1 MRKNMASRTDSAA
14 ESESRAGSGSGIWG
28 AAASGDASQR
38 LGAVIRLMWGAFLLL
53 TSLYCLLAFLPYTY
67 YAVIKALPYAWMAW
81 FVRHHALLFWLTG
94 AAAAAVYRR
103 GRNRTLYLAGFGFL
117 ACAGVFLLFRPFLAD
132 IGNDWTAFW
141 AGIAALWAIVLVV
154 SLCDLPGLASAARE
168 TRGPGHLSYVTAAWL
183 AAAVVLVSVAGTRM
197 DAYVETRS
205 LRLHR
210 ADLFILLWNL
220 LVHLC
225 VAVVVVSILN
235 IVRTVAARTSRPS
248 LVRWS
253 LYGLL
258 VWGFL
263 WVLAARFL
271 DTALSFAG
279 WPAQFYSASLA
290 AALTLLGFSAARPF
304 LDARPTGSPKPTGRG
319 KSIPIAVS
327 SALILA
333 ALAFPTAIA
342 GGDWNGFCEGTFTL
356 LWWTGL
362 GLCAFQLWPGR
373 KAYTLYG
380 IIGVLLVSLFSY
392 KALEAS
398 EIIWAQPLGHTD
410 DQIQTSLDSY
420 AAHDAS
426 FALAHDLLGGGITED
441 CGDLCHILREYT
453 EIRPA
458 SVPFDVS
465 LVDSLTPATGER
477 PNIFIFV
484 IDSMRPDYLGAYNPK
499 ANFTPN
505 MDALARDSVVIHNA
519 FTTYAGT
526 SLSEPAIWSGMLILH
541 AHYMQPFQRV
551 NSLEKLARTDGYQMV
566 LSYDEILKQ
575 ILSPSDDLVKLDT
588 NVKVWNQLEVCSTI
602 QQTESAIDRRT
613 DTSRPI
619 FFYSQPK
626 NVHQFGKNNLPP
638 LQGSHWPQHPGF
650 NYRISYEMNQ
660 VDSCMGGFVA
670 WLKGRGLYD
679 HSIIVLTSDHGD
691 ATGESGRYGHSTV
704 IYPEVMRV
712 PLIVHL
718 PKSMQNRFVHD
729 DRSLSALIDIT
740 PSLYYLLGHRPI
752 VANPLFGHPLLVENL
767 DELRRYRRDDLFLA
781 SDVRAAYGILT
792 GDGRYFY
799 ATYDS
804 PAESYLYDLQQDPN
818 GVHDILTDRLK
829 KSYDEQIIRH
839 LQAVGSFYEYKPGV
853 GQLLARVRYMK

>member
-1 MRKNMASRTDSAA
+1 MAFRPVSVA
-14 ESESRAGSGSGIWG
+14 ESESRGGSGGGTPGPSASANARKWLEAAPRLIWG
-28 AAASGDASQR
+28 AY
-38 LGAVIRLMWGAFLLL
+38 LLL

-67 YAVIKALPYAWMAW
+67 YALVKAPPYAWMTW
-81 FVRHHALLFWLTG
+81 FVRHHALLFWLTT
-94 AAAAAVYRR
+94 AAAAGVYRR
-103 GRNRTLYLAGFGFL
+103 KRNRTAYLVSFGLL
-117 ACAGVFLLFRPFLAD
+117 ACAGIFLLFHPFLAN
-132 IGNDWTAFW
+132 IGNDRTAFW

-154 SLCDLPGLASAARE
+154 SLCDLPGLAGTERANPRA
-168 TRGPGHLSYVTAAWL
+168 GHLSYTTAALL
-183 AAAVVLVSVAGTRM
+183 AVAVVLVGVGGTRIGM
-197 DAYVETRS
+197 YFETRS
-205 LRLHR
+205 LRLHF
-210 ADLFILLWNL
+210 ADFYILLWNL
-220 LVHLC
+220 LVHFC

-235 IVRTVAARTSRPS
+235 ILRTVAARTSYPS
-248 LVRWS
+248 RVRWS
-253 LYGLL
+253 LHGLL
-258 VWGFL
+258 IGGFL

-271 DTALSFAG
+271 ETAFSFAG
-279 WPAQFYSASLA
+279 WPAQLYGASLA
-290 AALTLLGFSAARPF
+290 AAVTLLGFSAARPF
-304 LDARPTGSPKPTGRG
+304 LDARPIESSQNPGRG
-319 KSIPIAVS
+319 RGMAAAV
-327 SALILA
+327 AIVLILA
-333 ALAFPTAIA
+333 ALVVPTAIA
-342 GGDWNGFCEGTFTL
+342 GGDWNGFCQGTFTL
-356 LWWTGL
+356 LLWIGL
-362 GLCAFQLWPGR
+362 GFCAFQLWPAR
-373 KAYTLYG
+373 KGYTLYQ
-380 IIGVLLVSLFSY
+380 IVAVLLLSLFSY

-398 EIIWAQPLGHTD
+398 EIIWAKPLGSTD

-420 AAHDAS
+420 AAHDVS
-426 FALAHDLLGGGITED
+426 FALAHDLLGGGKADD
-441 CGDLCHILREYT
+441 CGDFCHILREYT
-453 EIRPA
+453 EIRQA

-465 LVDSLTPATGER
+465 LVDSLTPTTGER

-505 MDALARDSVVIHNA
+505 MDSLARDSVVIHNA

-541 AHYMQPFQRV
+541 AHYMEPFQRV
-551 NSLEKLARTDGYQMV
+551 NSLEKLARADGYQMV
-566 LSYDEILKQ
+566 LSYDEILRQ

-588 NVKVWNQLEVCSTI
+588 DVKVWNQLEVCSTI
-602 QQTESAIDRRT
+602 QQTENAIDRRT

-626 NVHQFGKNNLPP
+626 NVHRFGKNNLPP
-638 LQGSHWPQHPGF
+638 LKDSHWPVHPGF
-650 NYRISYEMNQ
+650 DYRISYEMNQ

-670 WLKGRGLYD
+670 WLKGRRLYD
-679 HSIIVLTSDHGD
+679 NSIIVLTSDHGD
-691 ATGESGRYGHSTV
+691 ATGEFGRYSHSIV

-752 VANPLFGHPLLVENL
+752 VANPLFGHPLLVENM

-804 PAESYLYDLQQDPN
+804 PAESYLYDLQQDPD
-818 GVHDILTDRLK
+818 GVHDILNDRLK
-829 KSYDEQIIRH
+829 KQYDEQIIHH
-839 LQAVGSFYEYKPGV
+839 LQAVAAFYQYKPGF
-853 GQLLARVRYMK
+853 GQLLAPVRYMK